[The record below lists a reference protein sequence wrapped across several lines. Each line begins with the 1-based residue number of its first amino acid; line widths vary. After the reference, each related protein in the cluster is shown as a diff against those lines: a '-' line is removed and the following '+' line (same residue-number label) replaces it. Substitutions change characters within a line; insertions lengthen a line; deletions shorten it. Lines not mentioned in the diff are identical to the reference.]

1 MDAVDDIKQR
11 LSIEDVVSEYVEL
24 RRAGRN
30 FKGLSPFKS
39 ERTPSFVV
47 SPERQIWHDFSSN
60 RGGDMFTFIQEMEA
74 TDFKGALE
82 ILARKAGID
91 LDQYR
96 QAGKKGGPDKERLYS
111 LLDLAAKF
119 YQVQLRGSKLA
130 IEYVFKKRA
139 FSKETVLAWRLGYAP
154 NTGRALVDYAKAQG
168 FTQKELEQA
177 GLVNRYGSDLFK
189 ARLMVPLCD
198 AQGKVIGFT
207 ARILVDDP
215 KAPKYMNTPATPLY
229 DKSRHIFGLHHAKEA
244 IRKSKFVLLA
254 EGNLDVISS
263 WQAGVKQ
270 CVATAGTALTE
281 HQLKALCRFTPDV
294 RLCFDADRAGM
305 DATER
310 ALPIA
315 SRVGVSLSV
324 VSIPSGKDPDE
335 LIRTTPGAWQE
346 IIQKPQYALDWLV
359 QRYQAQLDLTTA
371 QGKREFSNTVMAVVR
386 GLTDSVEQ
394 DHYVGEVARLTEST
408 PEAVRSKLTAER
420 TEQKRLKPN
429 KVAQDAPE
437 DIFVVERRRNQDRLL
452 ALLLLQPKL
461 REIGHAIEP
470 EYFIDDEARQLLAFI
485 RENPDFTGDPRTASA
500 LQPFANRVKI
510 ISLQYEELYQ
520 DLELPEL
527 RLEAQRLGALLVEL
541 YVKNEKQHLRHKMD
555 QAPADE
561 IRGLLER
568 ARELDELLKKH
579 NKGA

>member
-24 RRAGRN
+24 KRAGRN

-39 ERTPSFVV
+39 EKTPSFVV

-60 RGGDMFTFIQEMEA
+60 HGGDMFTFIQEMEA

-82 ILARKAGID
+82 ILARKAGVD

-96 QAGKKGGPDKERLYS
+96 QKGRPGGPDKERLYA

-119 YQVQLRGSKLA
+119 YQVQFSKSQLA
-130 IEYVFKKRA
+130 LEYVFKKRA
-139 FSKETVLAWRLGYAP
+139 FTKETALAWRLGYAP
-154 NTGRALVDYAKAQG
+154 NTGRALVEYAKAQG

-189 ARLMVPLCD
+189 SRLMIPLCD
-198 AQGKVIGFT
+198 GQGKVIGFT

-229 DKSRHIFGLHHAKEA
+229 DKSRHIFGLHHAKET

-254 EGNLDVISS
+254 EGNLDVIAS
-263 WQAGVKQ
+263 WQAGIRQ

-315 SRVGVSLSV
+315 SRVGVNLSV
-324 VSIPSGKDPDE
+324 VTIPNGKDPDE
-335 LIRTTPGAWQE
+335 LIRSNPQQWQE
-346 IIQKPQYALDWLV
+346 IIQKPQYALDWLID
-359 QRYQAQLDLTTA
+359 RYRAQLDLTSA
-371 QGKREFSNTVMAVVR
+371 QGKREFSDTIMQVVR
-386 GLTDSVEQ
+386 GVQDTVEQ
-394 DHYVGEVARLTEST
+394 EHYVGVVAKLIESA
-408 PEAVRSKLTAER
+408 PEAVRAKLTQQDAAP
-420 TEQKRLKPN
+420 KRLKQNHAQMPDAD
-429 KVAQDAPE
+429 KVDIDAQRNE
-437 DIFVVERRRNQDRLL
+437 DHFL
-452 ALLLLQPKL
+452 ALLLK
-461 REIGHAIEP
+461 R
-470 EYFIDDEARQLLAFI
+470 
-485 RENPDFTGDPRTASA
+485 
-500 LQPFANRVKI
+500 
-510 ISLQYEELYQ
+510 
-520 DLELPEL
+520 PEL
-527 RLEAQRLGALLVEL
+527 REAVDDLEPNFFTRADARAIFEFIVAHRTDADDVTALQKLSPQENYVKILASKYEDNYQNVNQLELGNSVQRLKVSLVKY
-541 YVKNEKQHLRHKMD
+541 YVEYQKNQLRKKYPDSNNREYLAHIANLD
-555 QAPADE
+555 RL
-561 IRGLLER
+561 RG
-568 ARELDELLKKH
+568 KYI
-579 NKGA
+579 

>member
-24 RRAGRN
+24 KRAGRN

-39 ERTPSFVV
+39 EKTPSFVV

-60 RGGDMFTFIQEMEA
+60 HGGDMFTFIQEMEA

-82 ILARKAGID
+82 ILARKAGVD

-96 QAGKKGGPDKERLYS
+96 QKGRPGGPDKERLYA

-119 YQVQLRGSKLA
+119 YQVQFSKSKLA
-130 IEYVFKKRA
+130 LEYVFKKRA
-139 FSKETVLAWRLGYAP
+139 FTKETALAWRLGYAP
-154 NTGRALVDYAKAQG
+154 NTGRALVEYASSKG

-189 ARLMVPLCD
+189 SRLMIPLCD
-198 AQGKVIGFT
+198 GQGKVIGFT

-229 DKSRHIFGLHHAKEA
+229 DKSRHIFGLHHAKES

-254 EGNLDVISS
+254 EGNLDVIAS
-263 WQAGVKQ
+263 WQAGIKQ

-315 SRVGVSLSV
+315 SRVGVNLSV
-324 VSIPSGKDPDE
+324 VTIPSGKDPDE
-335 LIRTTPGAWQE
+335 LIRGNPKQWQE
-346 IIQKPQYALDWLV
+346 IIQKPQYALDWLID
-359 QRYQAQLDLTTA
+359 RYRAQLDLTSA
-371 QGKREFSNTVMAVVR
+371 QGKREFSDTIMQVVR
-386 GLTDSVEQ
+386 GVKDTVEQ
-394 DHYVGEVARLTEST
+394 EHYVGVIAKLIESA
-408 PEAVRSKLTAER
+408 PEAVRAKLTQRDAPP
-420 TEQKRLKPN
+420 KRLKQT
-429 KVAQDAPE
+429 KVQPIQDDPHEA
-437 DIFVVERRRNQDRLL
+437 ERRRSQDRLL

-461 REIGHAIEP
+461 RDFAAEIESA
-470 EYFIDDEARQLLAFI
+470 YLVDDEAQKLLAFI
-485 RENPDFTGDPRTASA
+485 KQNPDFAGDPQTAQA
-500 LQPFANRVKI
+500 LQPLANRVKI
-510 ISLQYEELYQ
+510 ISLQYEELYR
-520 DLELPEL
+520 DIELPEL

-541 YVKNEKQHLRHKMD
+541 YVKNEKQHIRNQLD
-555 QAPADE
+555 TVGADE
-561 IRGLLER
+561 VRGLLEQVKK
-568 ARELDELLKKH
+568 LDELLRKH
-579 NKGA
+579 KGV